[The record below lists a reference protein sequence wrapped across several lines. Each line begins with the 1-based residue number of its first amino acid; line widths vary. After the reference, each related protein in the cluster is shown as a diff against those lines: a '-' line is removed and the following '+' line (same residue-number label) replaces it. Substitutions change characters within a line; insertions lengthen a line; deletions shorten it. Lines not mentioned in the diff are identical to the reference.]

1 MGVGGLSGGGEVEL
15 GLSPI
20 EGSMEQVLVGG
31 LLCLGEYSWKSV
43 GDGLTGK
50 AEASV

>member
-1 MGVGGLSGGGEVEL
+1 MGLGVEL

-20 EGSMEQVLVGG
+20 EGSVEQVFVGG

-43 GDGLTGK
+43 GDGLIGK
-50 AEASV
+50 SEASV

>member
-1 MGVGGLSGGGEVEL
+1 MGGLSGGGGGVEL

-20 EGSMEQVLVGG
+20 EGSVEQVFVGG

>member
-1 MGVGGLSGGGEVEL
+1 MEL
-15 GLSPI
+15 GLSSI
-20 EGSMEQVLVGG
+20 EGSVEPVLVGG